1 MRRFVFGILFF
12 ALLGSALAADSS
24 AAIVPDEKH
33 AALKILP
40 GRQGY
45 AFEQP
50 EIMIRQRLF
59 GLAHGVSLLAAACLD
74 LPEHSGSAQDAYASW
89 HAKQAQAI
97 KTLVTDLAR
106 YYFGSRA
113 DESRW
118 QDLVRALNLKDSI
131 QASLGQVSLQEA
143 CASLP
148 AAIVRPRYQL
158 DKLLALSA
166 APQPATAPAA
176 EAVSPSPSFSEPGK

>member
-1 MRRFVFGILFF
+1 MRRIVVGILFVAF
-12 ALLGSALAADSS
+12 LGPALAADTPET
-24 AAIVPDEKH
+24 VVQPEKQ
-33 AALKILP
+33 AVLEILP

-50 EIMIRQRLF
+50 EILIRQRLF

-74 LPEHSGSAQDAYASW
+74 LPEHSGPIQDAYASW
-89 HAKQAQAI
+89 HTKQAKAI
-97 KTLVTDLAR
+97 ETLVLDLAR

-113 DESRW
+113 DKSGW
-118 QDLVRALNLKDSI
+118 QDLVRALNLKDGI
-131 QASLGQVSLQEA
+131 QASLGQISLQDA

-158 DKLLALSA
+158 DKLLALSDA
-166 APQPATAPAA
+166 TQPAA
-176 EAVSPSPSFSEPGK
+176 AVSPSPSFPEPEK